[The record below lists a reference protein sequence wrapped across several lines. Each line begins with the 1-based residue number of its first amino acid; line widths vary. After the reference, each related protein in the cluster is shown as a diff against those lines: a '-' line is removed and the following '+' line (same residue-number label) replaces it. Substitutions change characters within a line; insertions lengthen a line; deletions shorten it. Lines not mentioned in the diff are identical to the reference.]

1 MVLNP
6 QKKIM
11 RSILILLGIL
21 FLQFNNVYGNQLIQ
35 IENKIDEIIL
45 KAIISSSIKKSDV
58 IGIMPT
64 VSDES
69 LKNKKV
75 EILVDSSLEN
85 LIINNASLAD
95 RNKLNDLK
103 NEWKIKKELSEEVFL
118 GSKIGKVKG
127 VDYFIWAEL
136 KKLSEQINL
145 RVFILDSE
153 TTLIKS
159 TSKGYFSVTDV
170 LLLDKDI
177 LVDDYVKWSK
187 SIEDEKSS
195 KEFYKWTTI
204 AGAVT
209 YLVMGGIVPGCKD
222 YKEKGYGD
230 EWDCKYAEHPW
241 SQILAYSS
249 FTAMG
254 VGGVMW
260 GITAS
265 NENALIEE
273 GEKNNYLNV
282 YFVPN
287 LEKPILKLVYKF

>member
-1 MVLNP
+1 
-6 QKKIM
+6 M

-45 KAIISSSIKKSDV
+45 KAIISSSMKKSDV

-64 VSDES
+64 VSDKS
-69 LKNKKV
+69 LQNKKV

-95 RNKLNDLK
+95 RSKLNDLK

-145 RVFILDSE
+145 KVFILDSE

-195 KEFYKWTTI
+195 KE
-204 AGAVT
+204 
-209 YLVMGGIVPGCKD
+209 
-222 YKEKGYGD
+222 KGYVVETWYLDDKGF
-230 EWDCKYAEHPW
+230 EN
-241 SQILAYSS
+241 
-249 FTAMG
+249 
-254 VGGVMW
+254 VG
-260 GITAS
+260 
-265 NENALIEE
+265 L
-273 GEKNNYLNV
+273 LD
-282 YFVPN
+282 
-287 LEKPILKLVYKF
+287 